1 MRRVRSTRRIVA
13 KVALTS
19 LAALVVAAL
28 ASGCGGGYSQGDAVA
43 YCEVE
48 RDSKTACYNDTA
60 YNACV
65 DCLEECGSECVAL
78 STCPAT
84 YTCP

>member
-1 MRRVRSTRRIVA
+1 MRTVS
-13 KVALTS
+13 KLALTS
-19 LAALVVAAL
+19 VAALLVAAL
-28 ASGCGGGYSQGDAVA
+28 APGCGGYSQEDAVA

-48 RDSKTACYNDTA
+48 RDSKAACYNDTS

-65 DCLEECGSECVAL
+65 DCFAECGSECVAL
-78 STCPAT
+78 ATCPAT